1 MKHGAVLGTYTG
13 AEERVTSES
22 PGSLTHEDRSM
33 KSAHKFAFACAAL
46 LGMLTT
52 ASAQGSAP
60 AFPTTW
66 VNGPGFTNQ
75 QLRGKV
81 VFLVFYEET

>member
-1 MKHGAVLGTYTG
+1 
-13 AEERVTSES
+13 
-22 PGSLTHEDRSM
+22 M
-33 KSAHKFAFACAAL
+33 KSAHKFAFACAT
-46 LGMLTT
+46 LGWLTT

>member
-1 MKHGAVLGTYTG
+1 
-13 AEERVTSES
+13 
-22 PGSLTHEDRSM
+22 M
-33 KSAHKFAFACAAL
+33 KSVHTFAFTCAAL

-60 AFPTTW
+60 PFPTTW
-66 VNGPGFTNQ
+66 VNSPAFTKQ